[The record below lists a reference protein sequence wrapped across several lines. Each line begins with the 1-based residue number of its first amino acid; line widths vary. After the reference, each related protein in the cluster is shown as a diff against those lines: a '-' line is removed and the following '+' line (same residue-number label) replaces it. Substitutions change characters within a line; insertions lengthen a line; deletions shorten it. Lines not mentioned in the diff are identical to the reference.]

1 MDSVAGYIPFL
12 RLCYCYL
19 LFTSDLIYTTRNF
32 LGARWHIEW
41 FCSQS
46 LSGFELTLGCGFI
59 RGFHSSF
66 APLIL

>member
-32 LGARWHIEW
+32 LGARWHING
-41 FCSQS
+41 FAVS
-46 LSGFELTLGCGFI
+46 LYQVSNLHLVVGL
-59 RGFHSSF
+59 
-66 APLIL
+66 